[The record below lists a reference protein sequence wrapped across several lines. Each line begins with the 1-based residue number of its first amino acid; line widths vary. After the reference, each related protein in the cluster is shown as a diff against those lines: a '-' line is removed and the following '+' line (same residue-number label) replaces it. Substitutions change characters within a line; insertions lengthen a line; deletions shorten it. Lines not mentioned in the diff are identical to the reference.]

1 MKQKQGF
8 ILRQVGDE
16 HIIIAT
22 GAENVDFTN
31 IISLNESA
39 AYLWQ
44 ELTGKDFSEKDMTRL
59 LLDRYET
66 DEETVACDISA
77 LVKSWLQAGIIEE

>member
-1 MKQKQGF
+1 MKIKQGF

-39 AYLWQ
+39 ARLWQ
-44 ELTGKDFSEKDMTRL
+44 ELTGKEFSEKDMAGL
-59 LLDRYET
+59 LLDWYDTDMET
-66 DEETVACDISA
+66 ATRDVSG
-77 LVKSWLQAGIIEE
+77 LVESWLQAGIIEE